1 MPVPGLDRPLRR
13 PWVLALDLSRP
24 VIDTPEGHPLARMLA
39 ARRPGLRDT
48 LELLEEAARDP
59 RIHAVLARVDAPAGS
74 WAHAEELYR
83 AIEAF
88 RVSGK
93 RAIAHAQSF
102 SEAGDAALAYH
113 VATAF
118 DEIQL
123 QPTGEVGVTGVAL
136 VQPFIAGV
144 LDKLDVTP
152 QFDHRHEYKT
162 AKNLLTERKFTNA
175 HRENVEQLAARRYQ
189 QLVEAVAAGRRLDPD
204 RVIELIDRAP
214 LSAEDALAGG
224 LVDRL
229 AYRDQTVAAV
239 EEQVGDGARLVTS
252 DRYRSRARRRRWRPR
267 RPTVALIHGHGTILV
282 GRDRRSIAGPVM
294 GADSVVTAFQQAHRD
309 ERVRAIVFRV
319 DSPGGSVVAS
329 DAVWRAVAHAREGGT
344 PVVVSM
350 GAVAGSGGYWVSAG
364 ADRIVASA
372 GTLTGS
378 IGAVYGKFVTRGL
391 RARLG
396 ISTDEVHHGANALMM
411 SGDQPFTD
419 EQRDHVGAALDRIY
433 EQFLDRVAVGRGLTR
448 EQVHGVA
455 RGRVWMG
462 VDAAEHQLVDELG
475 GYREAFVAAARLAGL
490 APHMRLKVRVLPRRS
505 LAERLGLRA
514 PEAEEASG
522 LLGQLA
528 SSVGTL
534 TRGAGPEARMPEWAE
549 VASPVGRGS

>member
-1 MPVPGLDRPLRR
+1 MRVPGSDRPLRR
-13 PWVLALDLSRP
+13 PRVLVLDLSRP
-24 VIDTPEGHPLARMLA
+24 VVDTPEGHPLARMLA

-48 LELLEEAARDP
+48 LEVLEEAARDP
-59 RIHAVLARVDAPAGS
+59 RIRAVLARVDAPARS
-74 WAHAEELYR
+74 WAHAEELRR

-88 RVSGK
+88 RDSGK
-93 RAIAHAQSF
+93 PAIAHAQSF

-113 VATAF
+113 LATAF
-118 DEIQL
+118 DEIHL

-136 VQPFIAGV
+136 VQPFFAGL

-152 QFDHRHEYKT
+152 QLDHRHEYKA
-162 AKNLLTERKFTNA
+162 AKNVVTERKFTNA
-175 HRENVEQLAARRYQ
+175 HRENVEQLAASRYQ
-189 QLVEAVAAGRRLDPD
+189 QLIEAVATGRRLDRG
-204 RVIELIDRAP
+204 RVEELIDRAP
-214 LSAEDALAGG
+214 LAAAEALAGG

-229 AYRDQTVAAV
+229 AYRDQTVASV
-239 EEQVGDGARLVTS
+239 EEQVGDGARLVTFE
-252 DRYRSRARRRRWRPR
+252 RYRARARRRRWRPG

-294 GADSVVTAFQQAHRD
+294 GADSVVTAFQQARSD

-329 DAVWRAVAHAREGGT
+329 DAVWRAVAHTREAGT

-364 ADRIVASA
+364 ADRIIASA

-378 IGAVYGKFVTRGL
+378 IGVVYGKFVTRGL

-396 ISTDEVHHGANALMM
+396 ISTDEIHYGANALML
-411 SGDQPFTD
+411 SNDQPFTD
-419 EQRDHVGAALDRIY
+419 EQWDHVGASLDRIY
-433 EQFLDRVAVGRGLTR
+433 EQFLDRVSIGRGLTR
-448 EQVHGVA
+448 EQAHAVA
-455 RGRVWMG
+455 RGRVWLG
-462 VDAAEHQLVDELG
+462 ADAVGHRLVDAIG

-490 APHMRLKVRVLPRRS
+490 APDTRVKVRALPRMS

-514 PEAEEASG
+514 PDAEEARG

-528 SSVGTL
+528 GSVEAL
-534 TRGAGPEARMPEWAE
+534 TRGAGPEARMPDWADP
-549 VASPVGRGS
+549 ASRIGRGA